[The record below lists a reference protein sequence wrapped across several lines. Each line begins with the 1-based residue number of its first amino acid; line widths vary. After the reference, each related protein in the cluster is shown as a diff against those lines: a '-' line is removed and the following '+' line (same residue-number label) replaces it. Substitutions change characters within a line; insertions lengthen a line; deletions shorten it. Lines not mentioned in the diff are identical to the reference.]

1 MTKASHKNRNKHH
14 QERPPADAWD
24 EDECK
29 GVIEKLW
36 ALRAAMQASEKRLA
50 PLVSGADATYQAS
63 ARNLA
68 HYLALRHDD
77 QRALQ
82 EWLTHAGVSSL
93 GRSESHAM
101 ANLDKVLGIL
111 HRLTGQAWAT
121 HDGDEPIG
129 TRSSRKLLER
139 HTADLLGPSPAERSV
154 RIMVT
159 LPSEAASDFG
169 LVRQLVASGMDIAR
183 INCAHDGPDEW
194 KAMASRV
201 RRAARAV
208 GRPVRILMDLG
219 GPKLRT
225 GVLAQGAALLKLRPQ
240 RDDFG
245 RLVAAAHVGL
255 RPAGATMPVAGAS
268 VHAGVDAD
276 WLAQLE
282 VGDRIDFKDAR
293 GARRCLVVLH
303 TDETGA
309 LAACEQTAY
318 LVPDTTL
325 KHDHKGKK
333 PRRTTLTELPVA
345 KACCICSAAPSCG
358 SRGPAQSLRPCLTG
372 CGAGI

>member
-14 QERPPADAWD
+14 HERLPADAWD

-50 PLVSGADATYQAS
+50 PLVGGADATYQAS

-194 KAMASRV
+194 KAMA
-201 RRAARAV
+201 
-208 GRPVRILMDLG
+208 
-219 GPKLRT
+219 
-225 GVLAQGAALLKLRPQ
+225 
-240 RDDFG
+240 
-245 RLVAAAHVGL
+245 
-255 RPAGATMPVAGAS
+255 VAGAPCRACRGPS
-268 VHAGVDAD
+268 GAHPDGSRRAEAAHGGLGAG
-276 WLAQLE
+276 
-282 VGDRIDFKDAR
+282 
-293 GARRCLVVLH
+293 
-303 TDETGA
+303 
-309 LAACEQTAY
+309 
-318 LVPDTTL
+318 
-325 KHDHKGKK
+325 
-333 PRRTTLTELPVA
+333 
-345 KACCICSAAPSCG
+345 CSAAETSA
-358 SRGPAQSLRPCLTG
+358 PA
-372 CGAGI
+372 